1 MSTLK
6 TIPWTKRLAKKLS
19 EITVQNKDEL
29 FVWKAITVFTLF
41 LMTLSAFYF
50 IRLSYE
56 KTNALLDQTSDTV
69 VSKSGFSIE
78 NIDLD
83 AFEKAAALIEY
94 KKNPLTLPKKIR
106 NIFFYGIYE
115 NISYVPGKT
124 GEVTSTTV
132 LNNSVLTE

>member
-6 TIPWTKRLAKKLS
+6 TTPWTKRLAKKIS

-29 FVWKAITVFTLF
+29 FVWKAITLFTLF
-41 LMTLSAFYF
+41 LMALSAFYF
-50 IRLSYE
+50 VRLSYE

-94 KKNPLTLPKKIR
+94 KKNPLTLPTKIR
-106 NIFFYGIYE
+106 NIFFYENYE
-115 NISYVPGKT
+115 NISYTPNKKDFLAP
-124 GEVTSTTV
+124 TSTLSNPV
-132 LNNSVLTE
+132 LSE